1 MEQVLLY
8 WNKYFHKE
16 NFNLFGSNSGQSMKV
31 SCNSEKN
38 ENYKEIERE
47 FGNIIIIIIIIYQQR
62 LVS

>member
-16 NFNLFGSNSGQSMKV
+16 NSNLFGSNSGQSMKV
-31 SCNSEKN
+31 SCKSEEN

-47 FGNIIIIIIIIYQQR
+47 FGNIIIIITFYQQR